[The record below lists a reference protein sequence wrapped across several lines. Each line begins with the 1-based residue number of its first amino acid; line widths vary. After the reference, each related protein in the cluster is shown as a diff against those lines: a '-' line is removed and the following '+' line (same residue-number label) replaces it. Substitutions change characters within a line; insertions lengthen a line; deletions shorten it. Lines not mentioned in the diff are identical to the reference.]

1 MGLSKPLPSRYVD
14 KMKMIPSKEKTE
26 VTLSVTAMALIWDG
40 VASMM
45 VDLVVPIGLVYQL
58 ERIRRQLRASKAAA
72 DGVNMMCRP
81 LECWSAWVTQDGR
94 ASSCYIVD
102 A

>member
-1 MGLSKPLPSRYVD
+1 MGLSNPLPSRYVD
-14 KMKMIPSKEKTE
+14 RMKMIPSKEKTE

-45 VDLVVPIGLVYQL
+45 VDLVVSIGLLYQL
-58 ERIRRQLRASKAAA
+58 ERIKRQLRASNAAA
-72 DGVNMMCRP
+72 DGVSVMCRP
-81 LECWSAWVTQDGR
+81 LECWSAWVTRDGR
-94 ASSCYIVD
+94 ASSCYVVD